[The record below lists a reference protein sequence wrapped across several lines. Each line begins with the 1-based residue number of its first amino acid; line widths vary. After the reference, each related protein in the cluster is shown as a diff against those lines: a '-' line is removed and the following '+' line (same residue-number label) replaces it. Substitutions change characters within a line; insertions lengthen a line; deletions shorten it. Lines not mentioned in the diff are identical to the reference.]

1 MTLSGEEALGRLKTL
16 PPPVIEPPASDWEEG
31 PALNRAAVLVPL
43 VTHPEALTV
52 LFCQRARHLRRH
64 AGEVSFPG
72 GRIEQGEDETG
83 AALREAR
90 EEIGLD
96 PAAVTILGR
105 LDTHRAGSGYSIAPI
120 VGLVRPPL
128 VLQPDMSEIDEAFEV
143 PLGFLL
149 DPAHHRREAMFW
161 RGADRWY
168 HVWEFGDRYIWGATA
183 TVLLNLLQVLRGE
196 R

>member
-1 MTLSGEEALGRLKTL
+1 MTAEDVLGLLSAMPVPVMEA
-16 PPPVIEPPASDWEEG
+16 PPSDWEEG
-31 PALNRAAVLVPL
+31 PALRRAAVLVPL
-43 VTHPEALTV
+43 VLHPEGLTV
-52 LFCQRARHLRRH
+52 VFCQRSRHLRRH

-72 GRIEQGEDETG
+72 GRIEEGEDEVA
-83 AALREAR
+83 AALRETQ

-96 PAAVTILGR
+96 PAAFTILGR
-105 LDTHRAGSGYSIAPI
+105 LDTHRAGSGYSIAP
-120 VGLVRPPL
+120 VVAVMAPPVVFRP
-128 VLQPDMSEIDEAFEV
+128 DRSEIDEAFEV

-149 DPAHHRREAMFW
+149 DPANHRRETMFW

-183 TVLLNLLQVLRGE
+183 TVLLNLLQVLREE